1 MKYVVQDI
9 LKFVFDCIFNVWTF
23 LILLGGLIIAAGVGS
38 AANEAKIQEQTRI
51 LTEACYSQ
59 GLVLVTTD
67 AGQRC
72 ADPRSLV
79 KVK

>member
-1 MKYVVQDI
+1 MDKFLEFFVDHI
-9 LKFVFDCIFNVWTF
+9 GWLIFFVFV
-23 LILLGGLIIAAGVGS
+23 GLVSWFSWVFIGLVEAS
-38 AANEAKIQEQTRI
+38 NQSRANTRK

-59 GLVLVTTD
+59 GLVLVNTD
-67 AGQRC
+67 AGLRC